1 MKFLIIF
8 SSHFNELNVFNQN
21 EVLFIF
27 NEILPQ
33 LFFIIEILFLTYERS
48 KSIINKRISDIN
60 IILLLL
66 CFGLKFEILIE
77 AQNKKL
83 YQTRWMNSLVLEH
96 K

>member
-48 KSIINKRISDIN
+48 KSIINK
-60 IILLLL
+60 
-66 CFGLKFEILIE
+66 KFPILI
-77 AQNKKL
+77 L
-83 YQTRWMNSLVLEH
+83 SFYYYVLDLNF
-96 K
+96 KF

>member
-66 CFGLKFEILIE
+66 CFGLKF
-77 AQNKKL
+77 
-83 YQTRWMNSLVLEH
+83 
-96 K
+96 